1 MNSMNV
7 RDRGHSRIALTGE
20 WWPLVVF
27 GLVEL
32 GVCPPTSRRRDVTN
46 YQAVLEF
53 VRGFDDRLMRPPSFV
68 TANARSKE
76 QASLL
81 LAETAIRCNNSALYV
96 TVRAAF

>member
-7 RDRGHSRIALTGE
+7 SRSRPFE
-20 WWPLVVF
+20 NRSHWRMVPLVVF

-53 VRGFDDRLMRPPSFV
+53 VRGFDDRLMRP
-68 TANARSKE
+68 
-76 QASLL
+76 QAS
-81 LAETAIRCNNSALYV
+81 
-96 TVRAAF
+96 